1 MSETNGKDF
10 TRTETATKPFIDT
23 AKRFISQVEADARLT
38 AEQKAEIFG
47 VFEGLVAY
55 PRIKWRQI
63 ADKKKGGTSETT
75 GPKN

>member
-10 TRTETATKPFIDT
+10 RVETATKPFIDT
-23 AKRFISQVEADARLT
+23 ARRFISQVEADARLT
-38 AEQKAEIFG
+38 AEQKAEVFG

-63 ADKKKGGTSETT
+63 ADKQKGG
-75 GPKN
+75 KNASKADDR